1 MPLNWSQVK
10 AGLDPQRFTMRTA
23 PAVLGKSHPWEE
35 YCDGERPLKQAI
47 EKLVKVR

>member
-1 MPLNWSQVK
+1 MPLNWNQVK

-23 PAVLGKSHPWEE
+23 FALLKKAKPWQD

-47 EKLVKVR
+47 EKFVSAR